1 MDKYDRMKYL
11 IEQLNIASDAYYGGK
26 SEYMSNYE
34 WDMMFDELTELE
46 NAMGVF
52 LPDSPT
58 QTISRS
64 TMGDTRN
71 AIGLKEKH
79 EYAALSLAKTKSITE
94 LQAWAGEK
102 NVWLSWKLDGLT
114 LVLTYDNGVLSKI
127 LTRGN
132 GEIGTNITYMKE
144 AIEGFP
150 NQIEYKGHLVVRG
163 EVIILYSDFEK
174 MNESLD
180 DGNGKFAN
188 PRNLASGTLALDPSN
203 INIVRERNLKFLAF
217 SLVHV
222 DEKIVSWGERMKFL
236 DKQGFATVERV
247 ATDADGLGEI
257 IDSWS
262 QRVESG
268 MIDTPVDGLVI
279 CYDDTEYAATGNVTG
294 HHATR
299 AGLAFKWKDEVALT
313 MLKYI
318 EWSCAASVITPVA
331 VFSPIRLEGT
341 NVSRASLCNIS
352 EMERLGIG
360 GDEKTTL
367 KIIKANKIIP
377 KCVGVVASEGTFIIP
392 KKCPVCHEQTEIQVS
407 VEIKTKTLH
416 CTNQECP
423 AKRLRNFSRFVSRR
437 GMNIEGLSIKTLLL
451 LINKGYVTDYE
462 SIYQLR
468 KYERDIRDLEGFGDK
483 SCSNLV
489 NAIEQSKKVSP
500 INFIYSLG
508 IPLIGIDAAKR
519 IVQTIGY
526 EGFVDRICNGYT
538 FEDIDGIGVE
548 KSNAIKKWFDN
559 PRNNYSFSILTQM
572 LQIESE
578 NIIEQE
584 EQKCDGLIF
593 VVTGELSIFANRT
606 EFIEYVEKKGGR
618 VTGSVSKKTNYLV
631 NNDINSKSSKNSK
644 AKSLGVP
651 IITEEEFVL
660 RFGR

>member
-279 CYDDTEYAATGNVTG
+279 
-294 HHATR
+294 
-299 AGLAFKWKDEVALT
+299 
-313 MLKYI
+313 
-318 EWSCAASVITPVA
+318 
-331 VFSPIRLEGT
+331 
-341 NVSRASLCNIS
+341 
-352 EMERLGIG
+352 
-360 GDEKTTL
+360 
-367 KIIKANKIIP
+367 
-377 KCVGVVASEGTFIIP
+377 
-392 KKCPVCHEQTEIQVS
+392 
-407 VEIKTKTLH
+407 
-416 CTNQECP
+416 
-423 AKRLRNFSRFVSRR
+423 
-437 GMNIEGLSIKTLLL
+437 
-451 LINKGYVTDYE
+451 
-462 SIYQLR
+462 
-468 KYERDIRDLEGFGDK
+468 
-483 SCSNLV
+483 
-489 NAIEQSKKVSP
+489 
-500 INFIYSLG
+500 
-508 IPLIGIDAAKR
+508 
-519 IVQTIGY
+519 
-526 EGFVDRICNGYT
+526 
-538 FEDIDGIGVE
+538 
-548 KSNAIKKWFDN
+548 
-559 PRNNYSFSILTQM
+559 
-572 LQIESE
+572 
-578 NIIEQE
+578 
-584 EQKCDGLIF
+584 
-593 VVTGELSIFANRT
+593 
-606 EFIEYVEKKGGR
+606 
-618 VTGSVSKKTNYLV
+618 
-631 NNDINSKSSKNSK
+631 
-644 AKSLGVP
+644 
-651 IITEEEFVL
+651 
-660 RFGR
+660 